1 MADQKPAVSPEK
13 VGDFLAAAYDFAA
26 QDRAWLKAVMNAAL
40 LLCGWAVA
48 AHAGIYDAFD
58 AETFVRAGRRGLLG
72 RHPHPPPGRDPVST
86 ASEEEAAGLLADA
99 AGRLGRAATTT
110 ARRGRAED
118 EVLDAARD
126 ADVLVLARG
135 GEPDHLGPKSVGHAE
150 RFVVDHASCAVLLV
164 R

>member
-1 MADQKPAVSPEK
+1 MSGVVRAVVWIVEGTWEAT
-13 VGDFLAAAYDFAA
+13 VDAA
-26 QDRAWLKAVMNAAL
+26 AAL
-40 LLCGWAVA
+40 LP
-48 AHAGIYDAFD
+48 AGADIELLHVAFD

-86 ASEEEAAGLLADA
+86 ASEQEAAGLLADA